1 MTIEQHPAYLYAVA
15 LVNDDIAR
23 GVEGVDHPVNAW
35 VRAQAQEF
43 LDVCDGKDKKY
54 CINEKKLRKIG
65 KLMKLMRMP
74 SGLVAG
80 KSIYEATQR
89 LPVAFLCGGA
99 VRCVPQRPETAAV

>member
-43 LDVCDGKDKKY
+43 LDVCDGKDKSIVSTKRS
-54 CINEKKLRKIG
+54 C
-65 KLMKLMRMP
+65 
-74 SGLVAG
+74 G
-80 KSIYEATQR
+80 KS
-89 LPVAFLCGGA
+89 VS
-99 VRCVPQRPETAAV
+99 